1 MADRYYGVEFG
12 GDKVSVLEGGTSTAA
27 RDVEIRVT
35 YDATANSKM
44 ELLKAIE
51 QIVSRITEDNWPP
64 A

>member
-1 MADRYYGVEFG
+1 MADRFYGVEFG

-51 QIVSRITEDNWPP
+51 QIVARITEDTWPP